1 MSTNPGDLGGPS
13 SGGGISEWIG
23 EHRNLAIGMGIGG
36 LGLLYLYLKHKGASA
51 PASGA
56 TTGYSTGSTAPVY
69 LVGSN
74 PNSPSNS
81 SVSGQGPSAAQLF
94 QQNQAQQSM
103 IDNLLSGGTIPIGGV
118 SNPFHSRVPLPG
130 ITAPGQIP
138 VPSQSVSGN
147 TSLGSQT
154 QNWLPPSPSLIKNGA
169 PGEGSFV
176 SSAYDPVT
184 GQVYSLT
191 NDGGVYTTNPATGG
205 MSSGPFYG
213 SAFSV
218 GAGGPNLFSN
228 GQISVLSNGGYQITN
243 NQGQTYT
250 FT

>member
-94 QQNQAQQSM
+94 QQNQAQQSF
-103 IDNLLSGGTIPIGGV
+103 IDKMLSTGQGQVPI
-118 SNPFHSRVPLPG
+118 
-130 ITAPGQIP
+130 
-138 VPSQSVSGN
+138 PSQSVSGN

-169 PGEGSFV
+169 PGEASFV

>member
-94 QQNQAQQSM
+94 QQNQAQQSF
-103 IDNLLSGGTIPIGGV
+103 IDKMLSTGQGQVPI
-118 SNPFHSRVPLPG
+118 
-130 ITAPGQIP
+130 
-138 VPSQSVSGN
+138 PSQSVSGN

>member
-81 SVSGQGPSAAQLF
+81 SVSGQGPSAEQLF
-94 QQNQAQQSM
+94 QQNQAQQSF
-103 IDNLLSGGTIPIGGV
+103 IDKMLST
-118 SNPFHSRVPLPG
+118 
-130 ITAPGQIP
+130 GQGQVP

>member
-94 QQNQAQQSM
+94 QQNQAQQSF
-103 IDNLLSGGTIPIGGV
+103 IDKMLST
-118 SNPFHSRVPLPG
+118 
-130 ITAPGQIP
+130 GQGQVP

-169 PGEGSFV
+169 PGEGRFV

>member
-94 QQNQAQQSM
+94 QQNQAQQSF
-103 IDNLLSGGTIPIGGV
+103 IDKMLST
-118 SNPFHSRVPLPG
+118 
-130 ITAPGQIP
+130 GQGQVP